1 MNTQTNLVTIPVADG
16 TLMDAA
22 VVQPTATGPW
32 PGILYPFESYGV
44 TDHMVQNAAKTAAQ
58 GYVVIVPDLYHR
70 LGRLLTGPYWEFE
83 GQRAADLTHPV
94 VARVLMWQLKNDEV
108 FDDMDAARDYL
119 KGLPT
124 VRADC
129 LAAIGS
135 WMGARI
141 ALFYATLRPEIKALV
156 QLYGGGAGSINHWE
170 DYLKYLSQTGQK
182 PPTDPTPAANTR
194 IHGVVMDH
202 ISKLEAPVLFM
213 WTTLGLTRESRSSD
227 QRPVEDA
234 LRKLGKPF
242 ETHDYPNARVG
253 FDNPNMPDA
262 YNAEYA
268 RDAWERTFAFLQ
280 KHLGGGSQQHA
291 ERDAVAS
298 VRAQP
303 A

>member
-1 MNTQTNLVTIPVADG
+1 MDTQTSLVTIPVADR
-16 TLMDAA
+16 TLMDAV
-22 VVQPTATGPW
+22 VVQPTAAGPW
-32 PGILYPFESYGV
+32 PGILYPFESYGL
-44 TDHMVQNAAKTAAQ
+44 TDHMVQNAAKTAAE

-70 LGRLLTGPYWEFE
+70 QGRLLTGPYWEFD

-94 VARVLMWQLKNDEV
+94 VARVLMWQLKNDEI

-129 LAAIGS
+129 LAAMGS

-170 DYLKYLSQTGQK
+170 DYLKFLSQTGQK

-194 IHGVVMDH
+194 IPGVVMDH
-202 ISKLEAPVLFM
+202 ISKLEAPVLFL
-213 WTTLGLTRESRSSD
+213 WTTLGLTHEARTEA
-227 QRPVEDA
+227 RPVEDA

-253 FDNPNMPDA
+253 FDNPSMPGA

-268 RDAWERTFAFLQ
+268 SDAWVRTFAFLR
-280 KHLGGGSQQHA
+280 KHLDIGQHA
-291 ERDAVAS
+291 QREALVAA
-298 VRAQP
+298 R
-303 A
+303 